1 MEDKICQYNQSGFCK
16 FKNSC
21 KRKHDDEICSNVHE
35 CRVKTCTK
43 RHPKKCKRFEENGKC
58 FYKDDCAYLHREGA
72 MNQDKLMEMIGLC
85 MVKHETEIKILNEEV
100 KHLKDVIQN
109 MTEKTFSFEKNEQST
124 NFKSVTVNQKEM
136 ERNKDSHGEKENDS
150 VKTDFLVKCD
160 LCSYQ
165 CEKQITL
172 KKHMNTKHM
181 DQIKNG
187 HQKQIDVIENVGK
200 AKFYCDQ
207 CNYSCNLKK
216 GLKKHKTKC
225 DQEQVQMK
233 EVRCEECDMKF
244 QSEKDLKAHTT
255 VIHMYNS
262 GDSTSVCVLCS
273 KQETCE
279 ACIETE
285 LDEWIAY
292 GEDQNMKKSKWGQ

>member
-1 MEDKICQYNQSGFCK
+1 
-16 FKNSC
+16 
-21 KRKHDDEICSNVHE
+21 
-35 CRVKTCTK
+35 
-43 RHPKKCKRFEENGKC
+43 
-58 FYKDDCAYLHREGA
+58 
-72 MNQDKLMEMIGLC
+72 
-85 MVKHETEIKILNEEV
+85 
-100 KHLKDVIQN
+100 
-109 MTEKTFSFEKNEQST
+109 
-124 NFKSVTVNQKEM
+124 
-136 ERNKDSHGEKENDS
+136 
-150 VKTDFLVKCD
+150 
-160 LCSYQ
+160 
-165 CEKQITL
+165 
-172 KKHMNTKHM
+172 M

-273 KQETCE
+273 KQEACE

-285 LDEWIAY
+285 
-292 GEDQNMKKSKWGQ
+292 